1 MPCLRGRYA
10 VLARPLCRACAA
22 VMPCLRG
29 RYPCLRGRYA
39 VLARPLSRALLGT
52 FPLGFGKRL
61 DEVFLL
67 RGRVN
72 FFDFDP

>member
-22 VMPCLRG
+22 VIPCLRG
-29 RYPCLRGRYA
+29 RYP